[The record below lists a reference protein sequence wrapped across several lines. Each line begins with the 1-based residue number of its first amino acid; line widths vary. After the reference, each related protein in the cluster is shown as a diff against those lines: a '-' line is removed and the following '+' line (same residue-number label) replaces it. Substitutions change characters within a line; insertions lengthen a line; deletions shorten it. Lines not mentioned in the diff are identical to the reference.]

1 MLCHS
6 FNLANNRYDCSRL
19 RINTDRAKYRRTDEK
34 SCLPYTPAPEAKS
47 TLNLGVST
55 KGVDFLHTNLLTR
68 QYSNLKSSVPR

>member
-6 FNLANNRYDCSRL
+6 FNLANIRYDCSRL

-55 KGVDFLHTNLLTR
+55 KGVDLHTNFANPTV
-68 QYSNLKSSVPR
+68 Q